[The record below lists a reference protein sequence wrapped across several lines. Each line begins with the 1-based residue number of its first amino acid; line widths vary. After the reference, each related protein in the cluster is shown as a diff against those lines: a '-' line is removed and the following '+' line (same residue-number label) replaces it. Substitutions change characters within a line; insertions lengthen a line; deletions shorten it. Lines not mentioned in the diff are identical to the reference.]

1 MDILVFYIF
10 LWNICNILKYK
21 NGWGKFLKKGDKSIV
36 VCIEKIKNER
46 NLIFG
51 YLMSFKIIGLN
62 FGMLLLKLRN
72 VWLVEI
78 YMNEV

>member
-36 VCIEKIKNER
+36 VCIEKIRNER

-51 YLMSFKIIGLN
+51 YLIVGVI
-62 FGMLLLKLRN
+62 
-72 VWLVEI
+72 ED
-78 YMNEV
+78 NEF